1 MDRAQ
6 RDPREV
12 VTGLLGDER
21 LLDACAQRDMGAL
34 FRLLNHRGISTRR
47 IASAVDI
54 TQGRLYDYMNGK
66 SRVEKLV
73 IFEQIAD
80 AFHIPGRLLGLAP
93 RSWEPIAMPA
103 SGHSTPVSVDG
114 DDVAAMDAFR
124 NADRQ
129 TGGTR
134 LYGAV
139 VRHLTSSVAPRL
151 VDADSHPQVFAAA
164 AALTEMAGWM
174 AHDSGRDDLAERH
187 FTRALPLASTSGD
200 HALAANVAASS
211 SHLALQTGDPAAAA
225 HWAATGLDIL
235 GQGPRIPTLTARL
248 HTMKARA
255 LAAAFQA
262 APAVRALNQAHQI
275 METAAEGEHPWL
287 SPFDAAALAS
297 ESALVHRDLHEY
309 GAALEHAERS
319 VALRETGRARSLAF
333 SRITLVSIHVHRRE
347 LDVALHVGH
356 DLLTADPT
364 LGSVRVVHQLD
375 TLQDLLAPHRG
386 YLPVRD
392 FLARFADVRRARMLL
407 LADIIP
413 PPRGG
418 TAP

>member
-1 MDRAQ
+1 MDRAPQ
-6 RDPREV
+6 DPRDV
-12 VTGLLGDER
+12 VAGLLGDER

-34 FRLLNHRGISTRR
+34 FSLLNHRGISTRR
-47 IASAVDI
+47 IASAVAI

-80 AFHIPGRLLGLAP
+80 GFHIPGHLLGLAP
-93 RSWEPIAMPA
+93 RPWEPATAPA
-103 SGHSTPVSVDG
+103 PSHSPPAPADG

-139 VRHLTSSVAPRL
+139 VRHLTHSIAPRL
-151 VDADSHPQVFAAA
+151 VDADSNPQVFAAA

-187 FTRALPLASTSGD
+187 LTRALPLARTSGD
-200 HALAANVAASS
+200 NALAANIAASS
-211 SHLALQTGDPAAAA
+211 SHLALQAGDPTAAA

-235 GQGPRIPTLTARL
+235 GHGPRIPTLTARL

-255 LAAAFQA
+255 LATASQTTPAA
-262 APAVRALNQAHQI
+262 RALDRAHQI
-275 METAAEGEHPWL
+275 LETSAEAEHPWL

-297 ESALVHRDLHEY
+297 ESALVHRDLHQY
-309 GAALEHAERS
+309 DTALDHAEQAI
-319 VALRETGRARSLAF
+319 ALRESGRARSLAF
-333 SRITLVSIHVHRRE
+333 SRITLVGIHVHRHE
-347 LDVALHVGH
+347 LDAALHVGH

-364 LGSVRVVHQLD
+364 LGSVRVIHQLD
-375 TLQDLLAPHRG
+375 TLQDLLAPHRD
-386 YLPVRD
+386 YPPVRD
-392 FLARFADVRRARMLL
+392 FLARFADVRRTRMLL

-413 PPRGG
+413 PPREG

>member
-1 MDRAQ
+1 MSHPP
-6 RDPREV
+6 RDPRDV
-12 VTGLLGDER
+12 VVGLLGDER

-47 IASAVDI
+47 IAAAVEI

-80 AFHIPGRLLGLAP
+80 AFHIPGRLLGLALRP
-93 RSWEPIAMPA
+93 WEPTATPA
-103 SGHSTPVSVDG
+103 PSHSPPVSADE
-114 DDVAAMDAFR
+114 DDVAAMGAFR

-139 VRHLTSSVAPRL
+139 VRHLASSIAPRL
-151 VDADSHPQVFAAA
+151 VAADSNPQVFAAA

-187 FTRALPLASTSGD
+187 FTRALPLARTSGD
-200 HALAANVAASS
+200 HALAANIAASS
-211 SHLALQTGDPAAAA
+211 SHLALQTGDPSAAA

-235 GQGPRIPTLTARL
+235 GHGPRIPTLTARL

-255 LAAAFQA
+255 LAAASQT
-262 APAVRALNQAHQI
+262 APATRALSQAHQ
-275 METAAEGEHPWL
+275 MLETAAEAEHPWL

-309 GAALEHAERS
+309 DAALEHAERAI
-319 VALRETGRARSLAF
+319 ALRETGRARSLAL
-333 SRITLVSIHVHRRE
+333 SRITLAGIHVHRRE
-347 LDVALHVGH
+347 LDAALHAGH
-356 DLLTADPT
+356 DLLTADPA

-375 TLQDLLAPHRG
+375 TLRDLLAPHRG
-386 YLPVRD
+386 YPPVRD
-392 FLARFADVRRARMLL
+392 FLTRFADVRRARMLL
-407 LADIIP
+407 LADIVP
-413 PPRGG
+413 PPSKG

>member
-1 MDRAQ
+1 MSHPP
-6 RDPREV
+6 RDPRNV
-12 VTGLLGDER
+12 VAGLLCDER
-21 LLDACAQRDMGAL
+21 LLDACTRRDMGAL

-47 IASAVDI
+47 IASAVEI

-66 SRVEKLV
+66 IRVEKLV
-73 IFEQIAD
+73 IFEQVAD

-93 RSWEPIAMPA
+93 RPWEPTATPPP
-103 SGHSTPVSVDG
+103 SHSPPVSADE

-139 VRHLTSSVAPRL
+139 VRHLTSNIAPRL
-151 VDADSHPQVFAAA
+151 VDADSNPQVFAAA

-187 FTRALPLASTSGD
+187 FTRALPLARTSGD
-200 HALAANVAASS
+200 HTLAANIAASN
-211 SHLALQTGDPAAAA
+211 SHLALQTGEPAAAA

-235 GQGPRIPTLTARL
+235 GHGPRIPALTARL

-255 LAAAFQA
+255 LAAASQTTPA
-262 APAVRALNQAHQI
+262 ARALSQAHQ
-275 METAAEGEHPWL
+275 MLQTAAEAEHPWL

-297 ESALVHRDLHEY
+297 ESALIHRDLHGY
-309 GAALEHAERS
+309 DAALEHAERAI
-319 VALRETGRARSLAF
+319 ALRETGRARSLAL
-333 SRITLVSIHVHRRE
+333 SRITLVGIHVHRRE
-347 LDVALHVGH
+347 LDAALHVGH
-356 DLLTADPT
+356 DLLTADPG

-375 TLQDLLAPHRG
+375 MLQDLLAPHRG
-386 YLPVRD
+386 YPPVRN

-407 LADIIP
+407 LADIIQP
-413 PPRGG
+413 PSKG

>member
-6 RDPREV
+6 RDPSDV
-12 VTGLLGDER
+12 VAGLLGDER
-21 LLDACAQRDMGAL
+21 FLAACAQRDMGAL
-34 FRLLNHRGISTRR
+34 FRLLNRRGISTRR

-54 TQGRLYDYMNGK
+54 SQGRLYDYMNGK
-66 SRVEKLV
+66 SRVEKLI

-93 RSWEPIAMPA
+93 RSWEPTAMPA
-103 SGHSTPVSVDG
+103 PEHPTPVSVDG

-139 VRHLTSSVAPRL
+139 VRHLTSNIAPRL
-151 VDADSHPQVFAAA
+151 VDADSNPQVFAAA

-187 FTRALPLASTSGD
+187 FTRALPLARTSGD
-200 HALAANVAASS
+200 HALAANIAASS

-225 HWAATGLDIL
+225 HWAGTGLDIL
-235 GQGPRIPTLTARL
+235 GQGTRIPPLTARL

-255 LAAAFQA
+255 LAAASQA
-262 APAVRALNQAHQI
+262 APAVWALDQAHQI
-275 METAAEGEHPWL
+275 LATAAEAEHPWL

-309 GAALEHAERS
+309 DTALEHAEQAI
-319 VALRETGRARSLAF
+319 ALRETGRARSLAF
-333 SRITLVSIHVHRRE
+333 SRITLVGIHVHRHE
-347 LDVALHVGH
+347 LDAALRVGH
-356 DLLTADPT
+356 DLLTADPA
-364 LGSVRVVHQLD
+364 LGSVRVIHQLD
-375 TLQDLLAPHRG
+375 TLKDLLVTHRG
-386 YLPVRD
+386 YPPVRD

-407 LADIIP
+407 LADIVP
-413 PPRGG
+413 PPREG